1 VTVQVQKR
9 VHNGAT
15 FYELMK
21 VLNDRADAN
30 AIINDTEKLLYPHSY
45 FTVDLVTDSYKYDKQ
60 LQFKSWSYRPPTVVR
75 RNDTDGKTYRLEC
88 GFLPVNRNTVMWLKY
103 LANKIETFLD
113 TVVVR

>member
-9 VHNGAT
+9 AHNGAT

-75 RNDTDGKTYRLEC
+75 RNDTGGKAYRLEC
-88 GFLPVNRNTVMWLKY
+88 GFLKVDRNTVRWLHF
-103 LANKIETFLD
+103 LADCVEQFLQSGK
-113 TVVVR
+113 VM